1 MPPLTKRALRS
12 IAMLACV
19 LCAPTAL
26 ARNSIVYLDMNE
38 VVADARATGRLDG
51 SVAFYLFGQALPAI
65 ENRLGEGVTNRKT
78 NAFNK
83 SDAEA
88 CRWVLMSALI
98 VLQEGAKKR
107 GADAVVDVV
116 SYYKKHTYADP
127 AKVECHAGAVVAGIA
142 LKGTFVKR
150 RGR

>member
-1 MPPLTKRALRS
+1 MPPLNRVFRSSAL
-12 IAMLACV
+12 LACA
-19 LCAPTAL
+19 LCAPAAL
-26 ARNSIVYLDMNE
+26 ARDSIVYLDMNE
-38 VVADARATGRLDG
+38 VVADARASGKLDG
-51 SVAFYLFGQALPAI
+51 SVDFYLSGQPLPEI
-65 ENRLGEGVTNRKT
+65 ETRLGEGVTNRKT

-98 VLQEGAKKR
+98 VLQEGARKR

-116 SYYKKHTYADP
+116 SYYKKRIYSDP

-142 LKGTFVKR
+142 LKGTFVKQ
-150 RGR
+150 RGH

>member
-1 MPPLTKRALRS
+1 MSPLKNRALRS
-12 IAMLACV
+12 IALLACV
-19 LCAPTAL
+19 LCAPAAL

-38 VVADARATGRLDG
+38 VVADAKASGKLDG
-51 SVAFYLFGQALPAI
+51 SVAFYLSGQPLPAI
-65 ENRLGEGVTNRKT
+65 ETRLGEGVTNRKT

-116 SYYKKHTYADP
+116 SYYKKRTYTDP

-150 RGR
+150 RGH